1 VFLCVGECCCFEAPG
16 RCALLCSLS
25 DLLLSASL
33 LQLVCAV
40 LVSCWSLR
48 CSKTCPGRFQASV
61 VNVCSGSIGGAFVLV
76 CTFSPGSK
84 LLSDVHQFG
93 IFAAQGFGAL
103 LIGLVGVIAIE
114 GTAHSKPSRSLGCP
128 GLGWCFLGLVA
139 FFSFVRPGLSG
150 LRWLYV

>member
-1 VFLCVGECCCFEAPG
+1 VCLDVF
-16 RCALLCSLS
+16 SLGPFVVC
-25 DLLLSASL
+25 LSPAAGL
-33 LQLVCAV
+33 CAV

-61 VNVCSGSIGGAFVLV
+61 VDVCSGSIGGAFVLV

-103 LIGLVGVIAIE
+103 LIGLVGVIK
-114 GTAHSKPSRSLGCP
+114 GSLLRGLPTRSL
-128 GLGWCFLGLVA
+128 LGLVA

-150 LRWLYV
+150 LRWLYL

>member
-25 DLLLSASL
+25 GLLLSASL

-61 VNVCSGSIGGAFVLV
+61 VDVCSGSIGGAFVLV

-103 LIGLVGVIAIE
+103 LIGLVGVIK
-114 GTAHSKPSRSLGCP
+114 GSLLRGLPTRSL
-128 GLGWCFLGLVA
+128 LGLVA
-139 FFSFVRPGLSG
+139 FFPLCGRACPVLDGCISRL
-150 LRWLYV
+150 